1 MEAINFIQ
9 NNNNNYLQED
19 NNIDVEDENKF
30 NIIINKL
37 RVLKNGSVIIY
48 SYDQKKYNDSH
59 YNKYKTE
66 INKKIK
72 CNCGG
77 ITDKYNYSTHNKSI
91 KHKKYLLGLDNTL

>member
-48 SYDQKKYNDSH
+48 SYD
-59 YNKYKTE
+59 
-66 INKKIK
+66 
-72 CNCGG
+72 
-77 ITDKYNYSTHNKSI
+77 
-91 KHKKYLLGLDNTL
+91 